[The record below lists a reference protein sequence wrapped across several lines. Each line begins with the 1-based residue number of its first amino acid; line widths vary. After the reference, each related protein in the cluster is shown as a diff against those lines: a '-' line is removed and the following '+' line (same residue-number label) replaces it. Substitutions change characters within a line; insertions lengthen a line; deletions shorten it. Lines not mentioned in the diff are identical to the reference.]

1 MSKLINDLIKEAPM
15 MGEDA
20 ACRSRILLVDHEDWV
35 REFLT
40 SVIKLCGLKEF
51 KLVNSVDEA
60 LEAIDVCPYDLI
72 ITDHKQPHHQ
82 RLIEHVRAHHPTT
95 RFIVMVQQRAQIQ
108 HVVYYEQVDIVYKPL
123 SLDETVR
130 KIRHALRQKQLH
142 QAEEEFRRLKQEAL
156 KIFLS

>member
-1 MSKLINDLIKEAPM
+1 M
-15 MGEDA
+15 MGEDT
-20 ACRSRILLVDHEDWV
+20 ACRSRILVVDQEDWA

-40 SVIKLCGLKEF
+40 SVIKLCGYEEF
-51 KLVNSVDEA
+51 KLANSIDEA
-60 LEAIDVCPYDLI
+60 LEAVDACPYDLI
-72 ITDHKQPHHQ
+72 IIDLRQPHHQ
-82 RLIEHVRAHHPTT
+82 RLIEHVRSHQPGT
-95 RFIVMVQQRAQIQ
+95 RFLIMVQPRAQVQ

-130 KIRHALRQKQLH
+130 KIRYALRQKQLH